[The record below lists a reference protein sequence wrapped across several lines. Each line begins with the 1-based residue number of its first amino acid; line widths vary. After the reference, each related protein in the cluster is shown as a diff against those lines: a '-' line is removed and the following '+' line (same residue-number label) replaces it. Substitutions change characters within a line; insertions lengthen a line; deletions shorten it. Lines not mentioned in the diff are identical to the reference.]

1 MRFPRDL
8 PTSGKLVVMSSR
20 VRRFVCAERSCPR
33 RTFAEQAPG
42 LTRRSGRRTGQ
53 LRSTLVS
60 IGLALAGRAGARMSD
75 ACGVR
80 VSRNILLRLVT
91 SLPDPPTTVPRM
103 LGVDESA
110 QRKGRIYGTV
120 PVDVETRRPVDLLSD
135 REANTLATWL
145 SERPGIEIICRDRAL
160 FYTEGPPA
168 APRKHSRSPTDGI
181 SGTTSAK
188 SSGSASTRVRL
199 QRSSDRG
206 SWWGGTSS

>member
-1 MRFPRDL
+1 M
-8 PTSGKLVVMSSR
+8 MSSR